1 MGSWE
6 NSRFI
11 QVHEIIERE
20 IMGEINQVVPNL
32 IAESISGRKKIKMER
47 YRGRYTSLV
56 MYLALDHH

>member
-32 IAESISGRKKIKMER
+32 IAESISGRKKSRWSVTEADIP
-47 YRGRYTSLV
+47 
-56 MYLALDHH
+56 AL